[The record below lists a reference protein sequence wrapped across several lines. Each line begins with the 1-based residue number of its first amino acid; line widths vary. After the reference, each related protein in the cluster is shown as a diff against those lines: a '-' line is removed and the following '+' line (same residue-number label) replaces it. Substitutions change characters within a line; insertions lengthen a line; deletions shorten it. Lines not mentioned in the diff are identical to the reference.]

1 MNWDYFDKFEPL
13 NDIYL
18 PPRGEG
24 DTLATQIVTAV
35 NKIIYKFYND
45 GDVFD
50 NTYYLKGWA
59 NDLSSYANWLYKYID
74 ESAPILDRIETTR
87 TENEYEKLLMDLA
100 DALLDEEFL
109 NEMNQSPKTGSVYDC
124 DGPFEFD
131 EYREDE
137 YDDDK
142 DYY

>member
-50 NTYYLKGWA
+50 NTYFLTRWA
-59 NDLSSYANWLYKYID
+59 NDLSSYANWLYKHID
-74 ESAPILDRIETTR
+74 ESAPILDRIETIQSD
-87 TENEYEKLLMDLA
+87 NEYEKLLMDLA
-100 DALLDEEFL
+100 DVLLNEEFL
-109 NEMNQSPKTGSVYDC
+109 NKMNQSPKTGSVYDC
-124 DGPFEFD
+124 DGPFKFN

-137 YDDDK
+137 YDDDE

>member
-50 NTYYLKGWA
+50 NTYYLTGWA
-59 NDLSSYANWLYKYID
+59 NDLSSYANWLYKPID
-74 ESAPILDRIETTR
+74 ESAPILDRIETIQSD
-87 TENEYEKLLMDLA
+87 NEYEKLLMDLA
-100 DALLDEEFL
+100 DVLLNEEFL
-109 NEMNQSPKTGSVYDC
+109 NNIV
-124 DGPFEFD
+124 
-131 EYREDE
+131 
-137 YDDDK
+137 
-142 DYY
+142 